1 MNMEEKIYQKLIDGL
16 KNSPLSEITI
26 REQAKLVAEV
36 IDTDE
41 ALDADS
47 VEIPRAIKMLE
58 TLSGQYR
65 RDVKNGVLEGLKNHP
80 KTSQTEKK
88 EPKEKME
95 TETEVLS
102 KISAYEQKL
111 LEIEQR
117 LENQRKIEVAQKV
130 KKDLAEALRKNGADN
145 PYIINSVLE
154 KVSIED
160 NYDLDKLSQ
169 ECISKYDADYAEV
182 FGMGVTPRVVN
193 NSGNDDTDPF
203 ADFKKNFLRK

>member
-80 KTSQTEKK
+80 KTSQ
-88 EPKEKME
+88 
-95 TETEVLS
+95 
-102 KISAYEQKL
+102 
-111 LEIEQR
+111 
-117 LENQRKIEVAQKV
+117 N
-130 KKDLAEALRKNGADN
+130 
-145 PYIINSVLE
+145 
-154 KVSIED
+154 
-160 NYDLDKLSQ
+160 
-169 ECISKYDADYAEV
+169 
-182 FGMGVTPRVVN
+182 
-193 NSGNDDTDPF
+193 
-203 ADFKKNFLRK
+203 